1 MVADWLRRSGILTYC
16 TDAPGVRQDIRMVQ
30 GPTDLTEEALNRMME
45 LGISSRF
52 DEVEA
57 LEADVTSDPVKLL
70 QGELEAANV
79 KGKGLVIKKDLRTA
93 DLSVKS
99 DGFAIDP
106 MKAALGDIDLTR
118 PTNATIA
125 VTLTEA
131 DIERALNSDYIAE
144 KLQRLKFSVDGHL
157 TRLQPQRVTVR
168 LPGEGKVELA
178 ADVVLAETGET
189 EHIAFSSTPELFSD
203 GHHIQFKQVEVDTD
217 SASKALTESL
227 VKTLNQLLDL
237 RNFTLS
243 GMELQLKDM
252 DIQAGQMQV
261 ATAARLEE
269 FPGN

>member
-1 MVADWLRRSGILTYC
+1 
-16 TDAPGVRQDIRMVQ
+16 MVQ
-30 GPTDLTEEALNRMME
+30 GPTDLTEEALNRMLE

-52 DEVEA
+52 DAVEE

-70 QGELEAANV
+70 QGELNAANV
-79 KGKGLVIKKDLRTA
+79 KGRGLVIKQDLRTA

-106 MKAALGDIDLTR
+106 MKAALGDIELTR

-131 DIERALNSDYIAE
+131 DIERALNSEYIAE
-144 KLQRLKFSVDGHL
+144 KLQRLKFSFDGRL
-157 TRLQPQRVTVR
+157 TRLQPRRVSVR
-168 LPGEGKVELA
+168 LPGAGKVDLA
-178 ADVVLAETGET
+178 ADVILTDTGET
-189 EHIAFSSTPELFSD
+189 DRIAFSSMPKLFSD
-203 GHHIQFKQVEVDTD
+203 GHHIQFKQVEVDGEL
-217 SASKALTESL
+217 ASQALTESL

-243 GMELQLKDM
+243 GMELQLQEM
-252 DIQAGQMQV
+252 DIQARQMQV
-261 ATAARLEE
+261 TTAARLEE

>member
-1 MVADWLRRSGILTYC
+1 
-16 TDAPGVRQDIRMVQ
+16 MVQ

-52 DEVEA
+52 DEVDE

-70 QGELEAANV
+70 QGELDAANV
-79 KGKGLVIKKDLRTA
+79 KGKGLVIKQDLRTA

-106 MKAALGDIDLTR
+106 MKAALGDIELTR

-125 VTLTEA
+125 VTLTEG

-144 KLQRLKFSVDGHL
+144 KLQKLKFSFDGRL
-157 TRLQPQRVTVR
+157 TRLQPQRVSVR
-168 LPGEGKVELA
+168 LPGAGKVDLA
-178 ADVVLAETGET
+178 ADVILTDTGET
-189 EHIAFSSTPELFSD
+189 DRIAFSSMPKLFSD
-203 GHHIQFKQVEVDTD
+203 GHHIQFKQVEVDSE
-217 SASKALTESL
+217 SASQALTESL

-243 GMELQLKDM
+243 GMELQLQDM
-252 DIQAGQMQV
+252 DIQTGQMQV
-261 ATAARLEE
+261 TTAARLEK